1 MHPVGVPAESRAARA
16 EISAE
21 HDDIY
26 RLDVLCMMQKPFQV
40 LIIPMEVAAEQH
52 ADAHLCVSGVGTAAK
67 KASSVMI
74 SKPGR
79 GIVTRPRKSAS
90 KTERVTA
97 RPRTSWTPVALSRL
111 VETFSFVRFFPASPA
126 LSVAASK
133 MPQELIVLALN
144 CGMVSAELAA
154 AIDKLKDSSKSIGS
168 HKSRQLYWDAYT
180 KLAAKANTTSDGSYC
195 FLKYSADTSSENPEG
210 EVEVV
215 ELTKR
220 QKGMAGLVM
229 GPKFKPPEDP
239 SSKTHVFVWSEAAAS
254 RAWQD
259 LMYGEPCVYITPAE
273 IFVGTRHKRASCK
286 TLSSPL
292 KTAKDVEKLVAE
304 LKPDAPLRS
313 VSFAGNEPVV
323 VNSYNTL
330 LAGTFKLD
338 APLPETIGSIN
349 TTSCDEIYEYF
360 LARKAEK
367 NLRDADELVSRML
380 VDVNKNLVPLICAAS
395 TKEAAV
401 AYKSALMK
409 RVYVDEKKY
418 GKFAAKVREDGQ
430 VELITVTP
438 KDDGS
443 ASAFRDHGSLV
454 FEMFYRVDLTTMGA

>member
-1 MHPVGVPAESRAARA
+1 
-16 EISAE
+16 
-21 HDDIY
+21 
-26 RLDVLCMMQKPFQV
+26 MMQKPFQV

-79 GIVTRPRKSAS
+79 GKVTRPEKKRVENRARHSTSAHQLDAGRAQS
-90 KTERVTA
+90 PGRDLFF
-97 RPRTSWTPVALSRL
+97 RPFLSR
-111 VETFSFVRFFPASPA
+111 ESRASVP
-126 LSVAASK
+126 ASK

-418 GKFAAKVREDGQ
+418 GKFVAKVREDGQ